1 MSQGSAAHPT
11 KAVTRWGHTPVP
23 VRRALVR
30 TRRWS
35 HLSRRARPN
44 VTVDVVG
51 PVATIVFDDG
61 KVNAISRQA
70 ARVLTAARERVA
82 TDESIT
88 AVVLAGRE
96 GQFSAGFDLDTLLI
110 GGPDRE
116 ELFRSG
122 WDALMRF
129 YTLPIPLVVAC
140 TGNAVAAGAVLLLA
154 GDLRLG
160 AAGEFAIGFNEAAIG
175 LPLPGMLLKLA
186 HDCLTESSYDEATF
200 GARLYSPD
208 AALAAGFLHR
218 VVPAPDVLSA
228 ARTAAERMAHE
239 SSRTDKARLVA
250 ERAEFIQRQLPA
262 DLELMTGLG

>member
-1 MSQGSAAHPT
+1 MSQGSAARPT

-23 VRRALVR
+23 VRRAVVR
-30 TRRWS
+30 TRRWT

-51 PVATIVFDDG
+51 TVATIVFDDG
-61 KVNAISRQA
+61 KVNAISRRA
-70 ARVLTAARERVA
+70 ARLLTAAHERVA
-82 TDESIT
+82 SDESIT

-96 GQFSAGFDLDTLLI
+96 GQFCAGFDLDTLMI

-160 AAGEFAIGFNEAAIG
+160 AAGDFAIGFNEAAIG

-186 HDCLTESSYDEATF
+186 QECLTEGSYDEATF
-200 GARLYSPD
+200 GARLYPPE
-208 AALAAGFLHR
+208 AACAAGFLHR
-218 VVPAPDVLSA
+218 VVPGSDVLA
-228 ARTAAERMAHE
+228 LARAEADRLGHE
-239 SSRTDKARLVA
+239 SSRADKADLVA
-250 ERAEFIQRQLPA
+250 ERAGFIRQQLPA
-262 DLELMTGLG
+262 DFEVMKRLG